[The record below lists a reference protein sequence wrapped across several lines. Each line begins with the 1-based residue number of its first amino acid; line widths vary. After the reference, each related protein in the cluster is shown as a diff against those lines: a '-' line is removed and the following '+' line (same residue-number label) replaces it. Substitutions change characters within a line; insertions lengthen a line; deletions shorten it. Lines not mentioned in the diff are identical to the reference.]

1 MGSLHAHL
9 SRFHPIFEAQDL
21 GNLKPGTT
29 EKKTGDIPETGD
41 ISKEGH
47 GLGSSLNTD
56 EVPTV

>member
-41 ISKEGH
+41 ISKEGQERTAIKFTAMT
-47 GLGSSLNTD
+47 L
-56 EVPTV
+56 